1 MDDVANQRSLSVMD
15 GPMLAP
21 SLRERGGVQSVAR
34 ALTLLEIIADFG
46 GEATLTQI
54 AAKAGLN
61 VSTCHHLL
69 STLVAKGY
77 VARVPDRRSYALGA
91 RLVYLSQVCLR
102 HVDLPRRAEP
112 FVERLSAA
120 TGETVHLAVLQADNV
135 FKLLIREARHAV
147 RVDTGTMG
155 KSDAVHAT
163 ATGKAILA
171 WLPEDDI
178 RRIVSAQGMKR
189 LTSHT
194 ITDLDALI
202 EELSAVRRH
211 GVAMDREEFLA
222 GVVCIAAAI
231 RDRNG
236 TVVGS
241 IGASMPAMRAD
252 DEHVRVT
259 KDQVA
264 SAARG
269 LSGELGEPDAHY
281 ARFPPADGF
290 NTLANSM

>member
-1 MDDVANQRSLSVMD
+1 MDDVIDQRSLGAIN
-15 GPMLAP
+15 GPVLAP

-34 ALTLLEIIADFG
+34 ALTLLEIIAELG
-46 GEATLTQI
+46 GEAALTQI

-91 RLVYLSQVCLR
+91 RLIYLSHVCLR
-102 HVDLPRRAEP
+102 HVDLPRRAQP
-112 FVERLSAA
+112 FLEKVNAA

-135 FKLLIREARHAV
+135 FKLVVREARHAV
-147 RVDTGTMG
+147 RVDSSSMG

-171 WLPEDDI
+171 WLPEHDM
-178 RRIVSAQGMKR
+178 RRIVSAQGMKK
-189 LTSHT
+189 LTNTT
-194 ITDLDALI
+194 ITDLDALV
-202 EELSAVRRH
+202 EELRSVRRE
-211 GVAMDREEFLA
+211 GVAMDREEFLQ
-222 GVVCIAAAI
+222 GVICVAAAI

-252 DEHVRVT
+252 DQHIRLT
-259 KDQVA
+259 KDQVI

-269 LSGELGEPDAHY
+269 LSAELGEPDAQF
-281 ARFPPADGF
+281 ARAAGAR
-290 NTLANSM
+290 TLSA

>member
-1 MDDVANQRSLSVMD
+1 MEDVTDQRSLGAID
-15 GPMLAP
+15 GPALAP

-34 ALTLLEIIADFG
+34 ALTLLEIIADLG
-46 GEATLTQI
+46 GEAALTQI

-91 RLVYLSQVCLR
+91 RLIYLSHVCLR
-102 HVDLPRRAEP
+102 HVDLPRRAQP
-112 FVERLSAA
+112 FVEKVNAA
-120 TGETVHLAVLQADNV
+120 TGETVHLAVLQADSV

-147 RVDTGTMG
+147 RVDSSSMG

-171 WLPEDDI
+171 WLPEDDM
-178 RRIVSAQGMKR
+178 RRIVSAQGMKK
-189 LTSHT
+189 LTNKT
-194 ITDLDALI
+194 ITDLDALV
-202 EELSAVRRH
+202 EELRSVRRE
-211 GVAMDREEFLA
+211 GVAMDREEFLQ
-222 GVVCIAAAI
+222 GVICVAAAI

-241 IGASMPAMRAD
+241 IGASIPAMRAD
-252 DEHVRVT
+252 DQHIRLT
-259 KDQVA
+259 KDQVI

-269 LSGELGEPDAHY
+269 LSAELGEPDAQFMR
-281 ARFPPADGF
+281 AGGTR
-290 NTLANSM
+290 TLSA

>member
-1 MDDVANQRSLSVMD
+1 MDDITDQQS
-15 GPMLAP
+15 MLAP

-34 ALTLLEIIADFG
+34 ALTLLEIIADLG
-46 GEATLTQI
+46 GEAALTQI
-54 AAKAGLN
+54 AAKARLN

-91 RLVYLSQVCLR
+91 RLIYLSHVCLR
-102 HVDLPRRAEP
+102 HVDLPRRAQP
-112 FVERLSAA
+112 FVEKVSAE

-135 FKLLIREARHAV
+135 FKLLISEARHAV

-178 RRIVSAQGMKR
+178 RRIVSTQGMKR
-189 LTSHT
+189 LTDRT
-194 ITDLDALI
+194 ITDPDALI
-202 EELSAVRRH
+202 NELHAVRRD
-211 GVAMDREEFLA
+211 GVAMDREEFLP
-222 GVVCIAAAI
+222 GVICVAAAI
-231 RDRNG
+231 RDRDG

-241 IGASMPAMRAD
+241 IGASIPAMRAD
-252 DEHVRVT
+252 DEHVT
-259 KDQVA
+259 LAKEQVVA
-264 SAARG
+264 AARG
-269 LSGELGEPDAHY
+269 LSAELGEPEAHF
-281 ARFPPADGF
+281 ARMPARH
-290 NTLANSM
+290 

>member
-1 MDDVANQRSLSVMD
+1 MADIADQETLNPMN
-15 GPMLAP
+15 GPTLAP

-34 ALTLLEIIADFG
+34 ALTLLEIIAEFG
-46 GEATLTQI
+46 GEAALTHI

-91 RLVYLSQVCLR
+91 RLIYLSHICLR
-102 HVDLPRRAEP
+102 HVDLPRRAQP
-112 FVERLSAA
+112 FVEKVNSA
-120 TGETVHLAVLQADNV
+120 TGETVHLAVLQADSV
-135 FKLLIREARHAV
+135 VKLLIREARHAV
-147 RVDTGTMG
+147 RVDTGTVG

-189 LTSHT
+189 LTSKT
-194 ITDLDALI
+194 ITEVDVLI
-202 EELSAVRRH
+202 DELRTVRRY
-211 GVAMDREEFLA
+211 GVAMDREEFLP
-222 GVVCIAAAI
+222 GVICVAAAI

-241 IGASMPAMRAD
+241 IGASMPTMRAD
-252 DEHVRVT
+252 DEHVRLT
-259 KDQVA
+259 KEQVI
-264 SAARG
+264 SAARA
-269 LSGELGEPDAHY
+269 LSVELGEPEAQFTPNGSTR
-281 ARFPPADGF
+281 ALSA
-290 NTLANSM
+290 

>member
-1 MDDVANQRSLSVMD
+1 MDDVADQGSLSVMD

-46 GEATLTQI
+46 GEAALTQI

-102 HVDLPRRAEP
+102 RVDLPRRAEP
-112 FVERLSAA
+112 FVERVSAA
-120 TGETVHLAVLQADNV
+120 TGETVHLAVLQADSV

-178 RRIVSAQGMKR
+178 RRIVSVQGMKR

-202 EELSAVRRH
+202 EELVAVRRH
-211 GVAMDREEFLA
+211 GVAMDREEFLT

-236 TVVGS
+236 AVVGS

-259 KDQVA
+259 KDQVV

-269 LSGELGEPDAHY
+269 LSGELGEPDAQY
-281 ARFPPADGF
+281 ARFPPADGV
-290 NTLANSM
+290 NTLANPM